1 MDNNNEFIRKISFK
15 YTKKDGEESVRDII
29 APKFLKESFNS
40 FKELDKDSVNYV
52 SGYEINVENLADED
66 IKEYEECICDYFNVA
81 LPTMEEYLKDLG
93 LDYKKVKIKSFKKSG
108 ISNTNI
114 LRG

>member
-1 MDNNNEFIRKISFK
+1 MS
-15 YTKKDGEESVRDII
+15 
-29 APKFLKESFNS
+29 
-40 FKELDKDSVNYV
+40 
-52 SGYEINVENLADED
+52 DED

-81 LPTMEEYLKDLG
+81 LPTMEEDLKDLG
-93 LDYKKVKIKSFKKSG
+93 LDYKKVKIKSFNKSG